1 MPAVPSFAFAGLT
14 IPPAAALNSV
24 ARPRPLAAA
33 GARSLVPLT
42 YGEDRVAALVLNVL
56 ISGTDA
62 NTLLVQC
69 LWGHACSQIDELRLN
84 DEALPAGS
92 TVTSY
97 IGTQGTPDAALV
109 AAFAAQ
115 GITYTDTLAGYAYS
129 VVAMPVKAFD
139 GQLAFSARIRGRKL
153 YDPRLDSTVAGGS
166 GAHRLADPA
175 TWAYSDNPALALA
188 DWLYSSTYGAGEAVV
203 WTSAQTAADASDAM
217 IGTPA
222 EKRRLLG
229 LTLAAPAS
237 VQAVA
242 ETLRAYAGCWLV
254 PTAAGVKL
262 LPDADAASA
271 ASYSHASGQIAA
283 IEPLAR
289 ADLGN
294 VPTAVEIVYTD
305 TTQIPWRDASATA
318 QLAGA
323 GSTLP
328 WRLSTVQM
336 PGIQRHSQA
345 LREATERLNKLTL
358 IDLGTTLEVF
368 DSGIA
373 HEIGDIVTV
382 THPLGLSAQAFRV
395 AGIEMPGPGRWRLS
409 LREHD
414 AAVYS
419 NDVTGATPP
428 TDTPRTAPAGPPDNV
443 AGLTGSVAYGIITW
457 AWTASTASDYA
468 ETRLRVGGTDWASAT
483 PLWNGRATAY
493 PQQVTAAGAVTV
505 RARHVGRTGVE
516 STATASYTV
525 TVTSGDL
532 GGGPAGPQGPAG
544 ADGAD
549 GAPGADGAKT
559 ATPTV
564 YKWAISI
571 PTIVG
576 TGTYTWATASVGTP
590 PSGWT
595 DTPGTGTPGQTL
607 WGATV
612 PLLATASATTSP
624 IDWTLAGISARGY
637 AGADGAPGPM
647 GPAGA
652 TGATGAT
659 GAAGTAARRAYVLT
673 TSGTL
678 GSGTVTTTGSS
689 SLPPSSSVFG
699 SGLTWAATPSTPA
712 AGQYLFQSDGLYNP
726 ATNQIDWE
734 TPYISALKVGNL
746 SAISA
751 NMGTITAGNITL
763 DSSGFIKGGST
774 AFNTGDG
781 FWLGYHSANW
791 KLSIKYGS
799 SSIVLDPSAT
809 LPITFT
815 GQVFGSMAL
824 SGVTDIGGSIASGSN
839 KLLGTRTA
847 SVAGGT
853 GTIAYQWYLSWSRNT
868 PSSLQLYLTGAR
880 TASCSVYA
888 LSAAAADETD
898 AELVCVA
905 TDANG
910 RTAVAACGVGV
921 VFT

>member
-42 YGEDRVAALVLNVL
+42 YGEDRVAALILNVL
-56 ISGTDA
+56 ISA
-62 NTLLVQC
+62 SNPNTLLVQC
-69 LWGHACSQIDELRLN
+69 LWGHACNQVDALRLN
-84 DEALPAGS
+84 DEDLPAGAS
-92 TVTSY
+92 ATNYT
-97 IGTQGTPDAALV
+97 GTQGSANAGLV
-109 AAFAAQ
+109 SAFAAQ

-139 GQLAFSARIRGRKL
+139 GALAFSARIRGRKL

-175 TWAYSDNPALALA
+175 TWAYADNPALALA

-203 WTSAQTAADASDAM
+203 WTSVQTAANACDAM
-217 IGTPA
+217 IGSPA
-222 EKRRLLG
+222 EKRRRLG
-229 LTLAAPAS
+229 LTLAAPTS

-254 PTAAGVKL
+254 PTSAGIKL

-294 VPTAVEIVYTD
+294 VPTVVEVVYTD

-358 IDLGTTLEVF
+358 IDLGTALEVF
-368 DSGIA
+368 DAGIA

-395 AGIEMPGPGRWRLS
+395 GSIEMPGPGRWRLS

-419 NDVTGATPP
+419 DDVTGATPP
-428 TDTPRTAPAGPPDNV
+428 ADATRTNPAGPPDNV

-483 PLWNGRATAY
+483 PLWNGRATKYA
-493 PQQVTAAGAVTV
+493 QQVTAAGSVTV

-516 STATASYTV
+516 SDATASYTV
-525 TVTSGDL
+525 SVGSGDL
-532 GGGPAGPQGPAG
+532 GAGPAGDKTAG
-544 ADGAD
+544 A
-549 GAPGADGAKT
+549 
-559 ATPTV
+559 TV

-571 PTIVG
+571 PTISG
-576 TGTYTWATASVGTP
+576 TGTYTWATGSVGTP

-595 DTPGTGTPGQTL
+595 AAPGTGTPGQTL

-612 PLLATASATTSP
+612 PLLAAGTATTSP

-637 AGADGAPGPM
+637 AGED
-647 GPAGA
+647 
-652 TGATGAT
+652 GAT

-678 GSGTVTTTGSS
+678 GSGTVNTTGSS

-699 SGLTWAATPSTPA
+699 SGLSWAATPSTPA
-712 AGQYLFQSDGLYNP
+712 VGEYLFQSDGLYNP
-726 ATNQIDWE
+726 ATNNIAWE

-746 SAISA
+746 AAISA
-751 NMGTITAGNITL
+751 NMGSITAGNITL

-781 FWLGYHSANW
+781 FWLGYHSGNW

-799 SSIVLDPSAT
+799 SSIVLDPSAS

-815 GQVFGSMAL
+815 GQVFGAMSI

-847 SVAGGT
+847 SVSGGT

-910 RTAVAACGVGV
+910 RTAVAACSVGV